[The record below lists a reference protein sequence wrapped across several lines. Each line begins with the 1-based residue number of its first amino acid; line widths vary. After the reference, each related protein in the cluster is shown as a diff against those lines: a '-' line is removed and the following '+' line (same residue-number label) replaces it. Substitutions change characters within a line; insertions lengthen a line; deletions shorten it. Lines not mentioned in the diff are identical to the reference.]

1 MEVSTEIPCSV
12 TNLYRELENAVK
24 GAREQVEWRRE
35 YMNFQE
41 MLEIEREEGR
51 KEEREKTER
60 EKKRADAAEEEIR
73 RLRKELEAF
82 RKEKGC

>member
-1 MEVSTEIPCSV
+1 
-12 TNLYRELENAVK
+12 
-24 GAREQVEWRRE
+24 
-35 YMNFQE
+35 MNFQE